1 MTHLYN
7 FYCEPD
13 YWFLYLFQNTPT
25 APQRQLSQT
34 PSERDHK
41 DDRLSTNNNIKISP
55 IPTPSLQTP
64 PSSPQQPTQS
74 KRLLQEILS
83 RPGPYPM
90 IAVPPKGYWVD
101 GTDHEEQYDH
111 RGLPVIPH
119 PTWRAKIETDDT
131 AKCYRRFFVGRVSLQ
146 QIFRPLFFFIITD
159 LYIYTGR
166 SNEDLTSLL

>member
-1 MTHLYN
+1 MLFSFNQRLSLITYFFLL
-7 FYCEPD
+7 FA
-13 YWFLYLFQNTPT
+13 FLYTYFLLQNTPT
-25 APQRQLSQT
+25 PPQRQLSHT
-34 PSERDHK
+34 LSDKDSK

-64 PSSPQQPTQS
+64 PSSPQQPTHS

-90 IAVPPKGYWVD
+90 IAVPQKGYWVD
-101 GTDHEEQYDH
+101 GSDHDEQFDH

-131 AKCYRRFFVGRVSLQ
+131 AKCYRRFFVGRVSTKNYILITLCC
-146 QIFRPLFFFIITD
+146 IFF
-159 LYIYTGR
+159 
-166 SNEDLTSLL
+166 E